1 VRSYTDTASVTNA
14 VETAVAT
21 GEEKVIATLPPV
33 SLESQARPVILDAT
47 IVAAITVGSGTVI
60 LRVRRESV
68 TGTAIFTSAAINV
81 TTATTAAL
89 GLNAEDS
96 PGEVAGLKYVI
107 TVAATTATVTNK
119 STVANVSY

>member
-1 VRSYTDTASVTNA
+1 VNA
-14 VETAVAT
+14 VETVVAT

-33 SLESQARPVILDAT
+33 SLESQGRPVIIDGT
-47 IVAAITVGSGTVI
+47 IILAVTVGSGTVI

-68 TGTAIFTSAAINV
+68 TGTAVFTSPAINV

-89 GLNAEDS
+89 GINAEDA

-107 TVAATTATVTNK
+107 TAAPTTASVTNK
-119 STVANVSY
+119 STVVNTSY